1 MPRWARRQSDW
12 KGPGR
17 MPNYTQ
23 EDEVRM
29 LKAEAEALK
38 DDLTAIEGRMGE
50 LESGKKPDE

>member
-1 MPRWARRQSDW
+1 MPY
-12 KGPGR
+12 
-17 MPNYTQ
+17 YTQ

-38 DDLTAIEGRMGE
+38 DDLTAIERRMGE